1 MGTGS
6 GSASVNIDVGMA
18 TFTDTSLGVQSKI
31 DGLLYA
37 LGTNTAAVAFV
48 DGADTY
54 VLYGDGVQGAQS
66 SDIVVKLTGVEA
78 TSLATAANGDAL
90 VLV

>member
-37 LGTNTAAVAFV
+37 LGTNQAAVAFV
-48 DGADTY
+48 DGGNTY
-54 VLYGDGVQGAQS
+54 VLYGDGVQGTQD
-66 SDIVVKLTGVEA
+66 SDIVVLVTGVAA
-78 TSLATAANGDAL
+78 TSLATAASGNAL

>member
-1 MGTGS
+1 MGTGIS
-6 GSASVNIDVGMA
+6 SVSATISNGLAIFHGP
-18 TFTDTSLGVQSKI
+18 SIGVEFKI

-48 DGADTY
+48 DGGNTY